1 MVGVVRRFLFERGSS
16 VKVCLKCLSI
26 FDDAVRF
33 CPYHGAELRPFV
45 GRTYEAGESV
55 CGYYLQKKIGCDGL
69 GVIYRATKGANTYR
83 LRIYSDALLLE
94 SERVSRLCE
103 LLESDTKMSGGAIP
117 VADFDRTESG
127 GLYSAHPY
135 IPGYSMRDI
144 IERGEVLRESDVSEV
159 LLLLL
164 RAVRDIHSQEKVHGN
179 IALSNIILDGSGR
192 IRIHDAGLWDVVRG
206 EQFESIR
213 DDHPSFFGDVLEL
226 MSPEVARG
234 DRPLVCSDVFS
245 CGAAACYL
253 LGLAPLNR
261 DPIQIVNERID
272 GITFT
277 LRSEEARKVV
287 SDDFADL
294 LEASTFG
301 TPGVRFQATRA
312 FITALLSVHP
322 SLDEDLD
329 ALDGELCDRLLKGA
343 ERVSS
348 FFDLK
353 AIESDKAQKA
363 VVEDGMR
370 ALQVSEHRIEKTIRG
385 VDSDRTVVERTQ
397 FDGLSHLI
405 GEALEQTAV
414 TDIMERAVTTEMDPV
429 DATPTVE
436 MKKADSSKSLSPVDD
451 LSSALDRELFDI
463 FNQAQKSSSQHDRS
477 LLGGEKIDFDS
488 LISDPFAD
496 EKSEDGHEKAA
507 DLFKDFEV
515 LTRDD
520 KAPSEKSKDASKDIS
535 EAEKSEAEKSE
546 ADDSDA
552 KREIVAGSDSQVAKE
567 TAKDGDRSEGD
578 EKSEAI
584 QKAEAAEHAF
594 EADEAAFAERGERGK
609 QPHKRI
615 GKRDNGEK
623 SDRSDVVSMSESKET
638 MRVRRRRRRSPED
651 CQPRNDVVEA
661 DTSIHATAER
671 KNLPPFSKLPVLT
684 ATNGYAF
691 DEADEDDD
699 VDMEQA
705 AFDLSEMDADEGQE
719 AASSDGASDGS
730 SGEEGDSEVQEA
742 GAESAQDDEGNVFDD
757 VGDDFDDVDDEAQEA
772 GAGWFG
778 NEGEEAPVAD
788 RGKSGKRWMRVALLI
803 ALVLVVI
810 CVVVGVAKFGSQG
823 IGDPEADD
831 AEASQ
836 AKLAE
841 FEKLLADPTKENRV
855 VATAMLVELRDANLG
870 QKTMQKCR
878 ENYVQA
884 FESEAKKIR
893 GTLKKSVDASNPLD
907 MKAGIGEIDSDY
919 LNCIGAIAEGDVER
933 ESKETACVATQ
944 TKAKEELKRQSE
956 SAALALEPEYEKER
970 AGWTELEGIYRDILA
985 QRRGGGNNFAAELD
999 EASGEIQAYDGLLEA
1014 LVALKG
1020 TQEGVDLMV
1029 EGSQAAMGNVAPN
1042 HEQVPDAEA
1051 MSNGLGVA
1059 AATEQG
1065 NVEAQAQAE
1074 ADAEA
1079 QRLAEARRA
1088 EAEADAEAQRLAEA
1102 QAQAEAQRLAEAQNQ
1117 AEADAE
1123 AQRLAEARR
1132 AEAQRQA
1139 EAQKQAESQ
1148 QRAEAM
1154 RQAREQRLAEEQ
1166 RIAKE
1171 REEAQRQAKA
1181 QRQAQAQQQAAAAKP
1196 TERRVAEKPAAAPTP
1211 TPAPAAAAAGGQVPT
1226 AKLIADANAAMNKK
1240 DFAGAVK
1247 LLETAI
1253 KQDPRNGR
1261 AHFTLAKANERLGKL
1276 ALAAQNAKTACDL
1289 LKAASCYKYLG
1300 DLYKRTGQDAE
1311 AAEAY
1316 SKAK

>member
-436 MKKADSSKSLSPVDD
+436 MKKADSSKLLSPVDD

-520 KAPSEKSKDASKDIS
+520 KAPSEKSKDASKDI
-535 EAEKSEAEKSE
+535 SEAEKSE

-1051 MSNGLGVA
+1051 MGNGLGVA

-1074 ADAEA
+1074 AD
-1079 QRLAEARRA
+1079 
-1088 EAEADAEAQRLAEA
+1088 
-1102 QAQAEAQRLAEAQNQ
+1102 AEAQRLAEAQNQ

>member
-436 MKKADSSKSLSPVDD
+436 MKKADSSATRSAVDD

-638 MRVRRRRRRSPED
+638 MRVRRRCRRSPED

-757 VGDDFDDVDDEAQEA
+757 VGDDFDDEAQEA

-788 RGKSGKRWMRVALLI
+788 QGKSGKRWMRVALLI

-1088 EAEADAEAQRLAEA
+1088 EA
-1102 QAQAEAQRLAEAQNQ
+1102 
-1117 AEADAE
+1117 
-1123 AQRLAEARR
+1123 
-1132 AEAQRQA
+1132 QRQA

-1196 TERRVAEKPAAAPTP
+1196 TERRVAEKPAAAPAPAPAP

>member
-1 MVGVVRRFLFERGSS
+1 M
-16 VKVCLKCLSI
+16 KVCLKCLSI

-45 GRTYEAGESV
+45 RHTYEAGESV

-144 IERGEVLRESDVSEV
+144 IERGEILRESDVSEV

-234 DRPLVCSDVFS
+234 EQPLVCSDVFS

-272 GITFT
+272 GITFS

-322 SLDEDLD
+322 SLNENLD

-436 MKKADSSKSLSPVDD
+436 MKKAESGATRSAVDD
-451 LSSALDRELFDI
+451 LSSALDRELFGI
-463 FNQAQKSSSQHDRS
+463 FNQAQKSSSQHDGS
-477 LLGGEKIDFDS
+477 LLGGERIDFDS

-496 EKSEDGHEKAA
+496 EKSEDGHEKAS

-520 KAPSEKSKDASKDIS
+520 KAPSEKSKDESKDIS

-546 ADDSDA
+546 A
-552 KREIVAGSDSQVAKE
+552 KREIVIGGDSQDAKE
-567 TAKDGDRSEGD
+567 TAKDGDRAEGD

-594 EADEAAFAERGERGK
+594 EADEAAFAERGK

-615 GKRDNGEK
+615 GRRDNGEK

-705 AFDLSEMDADEGQE
+705 ALDLSEMDADEGQE
-719 AASSDGASDGS
+719 TASSDGASDGS

-742 GAESAQDDEGNVFDD
+742 GAESTQDDEGNVFDD

-788 RGKSGKRWMRVALLI
+788 KGKSGKRWMRVALLI

-884 FESEAKKIR
+884 FESKAKKIR

-907 MKAGIGEIDSDY
+907 MKAGIGEIDSAY

-933 ESKETACVATQ
+933 ESKEAACVATQ
-944 TKAKEELKRQSE
+944 TKAKEELERQRA

-1029 EGSQAAMGNVAPN
+1029 EGSQAAMGNVAPS

-1051 MSNGLGVA
+1051 VGNGLGVVA
-1059 AATEQG
+1059 APEQG
-1065 NVEAQAQAE
+1065 DVEAQAQAE
-1074 ADAEA
+1074 A
-1079 QRLAEARRA
+1079 QNRA
-1088 EAEADAEAQRLAEA
+1088 EAEAEAQ
-1102 QAQAEAQRLAEAQNQ
+1102 
-1117 AEADAE
+1117 
-1123 AQRLAEARR
+1123 
-1132 AEAQRQA
+1132 
-1139 EAQKQAESQ
+1139 
-1148 QRAEAM
+1148 
-1154 RQAREQRLAEEQ
+1154 
-1166 RIAKE
+1166 
-1171 REEAQRQAKA
+1171 
-1181 QRQAQAQQQAAAAKP
+1181 
-1196 TERRVAEKPAAAPTP
+1196 
-1211 TPAPAAAAAGGQVPT
+1211 
-1226 AKLIADANAAMNKK
+1226 
-1240 DFAGAVK
+1240 
-1247 LLETAI
+1247 
-1253 KQDPRNGR
+1253 
-1261 AHFTLAKANERLGKL
+1261 
-1276 ALAAQNAKTACDL
+1276 
-1289 LKAASCYKYLG
+1289 
-1300 DLYKRTGQDAE
+1300 
-1311 AAEAY
+1311 
-1316 SKAK
+1316 

>member
-535 EAEKSEAEKSE
+535 EAEKSEA
-546 ADDSDA
+546 DDSDA

-594 EADEAAFAERGERGK
+594 EADEAAFAERGK

-638 MRVRRRRRRSPED
+638 MRVRRRCRRSPED

-933 ESKETACVATQ
+933 ESKEAACVATQ

-970 AGWTELEGIYRDILA
+970 AGWTELKGIYRDILA

-1042 HEQVPDAEA
+1042 HEQVPNAEA

-1079 QRLAEARRA
+1079 QRLAEA
-1088 EAEADAEAQRLAEA
+1088 
-1102 QAQAEAQRLAEAQNQ
+1102 QAQAEAQRLAEAQAQ

-1300 DLYKRTGQDAE
+1300 DLYKKTGQDAE

>member
-436 MKKADSSKSLSPVDD
+436 MKKADSSATRSAVDD

-520 KAPSEKSKDASKDIS
+520 KAPSEKSKDASKDI
-535 EAEKSEAEKSE
+535 SEAEKSE

-638 MRVRRRRRRSPED
+638 MRVRRRCRRSPED

-788 RGKSGKRWMRVALLI
+788 QGKSGKRWMRVALLI

-933 ESKETACVATQ
+933 ESKEAACVATQ

-1065 NVEAQAQAE
+1065 NVEAQA
-1074 ADAEA
+1074 
-1079 QRLAEARRA
+1079 
-1088 EAEADAEAQRLAEA
+1088 
-1102 QAQAEAQRLAEAQNQ
+1102 Q

>member
-436 MKKADSSKSLSPVDD
+436 MKKADSSATRSAVDD

-520 KAPSEKSKDASKDIS
+520 KAPSEKSKDASKDI
-535 EAEKSEAEKSE
+535 SEAEKSE

-638 MRVRRRRRRSPED
+638 MRVRRRCRRSPED

-933 ESKETACVATQ
+933 ESKEAACVATQ

-1065 NVEAQAQAE
+1065 NVEAQAQ
-1074 ADAEA
+1074 
-1079 QRLAEARRA
+1079 
-1088 EAEADAEAQRLAEA
+1088 AEADAEAQRLAEA

>member
-436 MKKADSSKSLSPVDD
+436 MKKADSSKLLSPVDD

-520 KAPSEKSKDASKDIS
+520 KAPSEKSKDASKDI
-535 EAEKSEAEKSE
+535 SEAEKSE

-638 MRVRRRRRRSPED
+638 MRVRRRCRRSPED

-933 ESKETACVATQ
+933 ESKEAACVATQ

-1079 QRLAEARRA
+1079 QRLAK
-1088 EAEADAEAQRLAEA
+1088 A

>member
-414 TDIMERAVTTEMDPV
+414 TDILERAVTTEMDPV

-638 MRVRRRRRRSPED
+638 MRVRRRCRRSPED

-719 AASSDGASDGS
+719 AASSDGS

-933 ESKETACVATQ
+933 ESKEAACVATQ

-1079 QRLAEARRA
+1079 QRLAEA
-1088 EAEADAEAQRLAEA
+1088 
-1102 QAQAEAQRLAEAQNQ
+1102 QAQAKAQRLAEAQNQ

-1196 TERRVAEKPAAAPTP
+1196 TERRVAENPAAAPTP

-1300 DLYKRTGQDAE
+1300 DLYKKTGQDAE

>member
-436 MKKADSSKSLSPVDD
+436 MKKADSSATRSAVDD

-496 EKSEDGHEKAA
+496 EKSEDDHEKAA

-520 KAPSEKSKDASKDIS
+520 KAPSEKSKDASKDI
-535 EAEKSEAEKSE
+535 SEAEKSE

-788 RGKSGKRWMRVALLI
+788 QGKSGKRWMRVALLI

-831 AEASQ
+831 DEASQ

-933 ESKETACVATQ
+933 ESKEAACVATQ

-1074 ADAEA
+1074 AD
-1079 QRLAEARRA
+1079 
-1088 EAEADAEAQRLAEA
+1088 
-1102 QAQAEAQRLAEAQNQ
+1102 AEAQRLAEAQNQ

>member
-117 VADFDRTESG
+117 VADFDRTESV

-638 MRVRRRRRRSPED
+638 MRVRRRCRRSPED

-719 AASSDGASDGS
+719 AASSDGS

-933 ESKETACVATQ
+933 ESKEAACVATQ

-1042 HEQVPDAEA
+1042 HEQVPNAEA

-1079 QRLAEARRA
+1079 QRLAEA
-1088 EAEADAEAQRLAEA
+1088 
-1102 QAQAEAQRLAEAQNQ
+1102 QAQAKAQRLAEAQNQ

>member
-1 MVGVVRRFLFERGSS
+1 MGGVVRRFLFERGSS

-144 IERGEVLRESDVSEV
+144 IERGEILRESDVSEV

-272 GITFT
+272 GITFS

-322 SLDEDLD
+322 SLDENLD

-414 TDIMERAVTTEMDPV
+414 TDILERAVTTEMDPV

-463 FNQAQKSSSQHDRS
+463 FNQAQKSSTQHDSS

-496 EKSEDGHEKAA
+496 EKSEDGHEKAP

-515 LTRDD
+515 LTRDE
-520 KAPSEKSKDASKDIS
+520 KSASEKSKDESKD
-535 EAEKSEAEKSE
+535 KSEAEKSE
-546 ADDSDA
+546 AKKSEAETSEA
-552 KREIVAGSDSQVAKE
+552 KREIVAGSDSQDAKE
-567 TAKDGDRSEGD
+567 TAKDGERAEGD

-594 EADEAAFAERGERGK
+594 EADEAAFAERGDRGK

-719 AASSDGASDGS
+719 AVSSDGASDGS
-730 SGEEGDSEVQEA
+730 SGEEGDSEAQAE
-742 GAESAQDDEGNVFDD
+742 GEESAQDDEGNVFDD

-788 RGKSGKRWMRVALLI
+788 QGKSGKRWMRVALLI

-907 MKAGIGEIDSDY
+907 MKAGIGKIDSDY

-933 ESKETACVATQ
+933 ESKEAACVATQ
-944 TKAKEELKRQSE
+944 TKAKEELERQSE

-1020 TQEGVDLMV
+1020 PQEGVDLMV
-1029 EGSQAAMGNVAPN
+1029 EGSQAAMGNVAPS
-1042 HEQVPDAEA
+1042 HEQVPNAEA
-1051 MSNGLGVA
+1051 VGNGLGVA
-1059 AATEQG
+1059 AAPEQG

-1074 ADAEA
+1074 A
-1079 QRLAEARRA
+1079 QNR
-1088 EAEADAEAQRLAEA
+1088 AEADAEAQRLAEA
-1102 QAQAEAQRLAEAQNQ
+1102 QAQAEAQRLAEAQAQ

-1123 AQRLAEARR
+1123 AQRLAEARRAEAEARR

-1171 REEAQRQAKA
+1171 REEAQMQAKA

-1196 TERRVAEKPAAAPTP
+1196 TERRVAEKPAAAPMPAPAP

-1226 AKLIADANAAMNKK
+1226 AKLIADANAAMNKQ

-1300 DLYKRTGQDAE
+1300 DLYKKTGQDAE

>member
-397 FDGLSHLI
+397 FDGLSRLI

-436 MKKADSSKSLSPVDD
+436 MKKADSSKLLSPVDD

-496 EKSEDGHEKAA
+496 EKSEDDHEKAA

-520 KAPSEKSKDASKDIS
+520 KAPSEKSKDASKDI
-535 EAEKSEAEKSE
+535 SEAEKSE

-638 MRVRRRRRRSPED
+638 MRVRRRCRRSPED

-788 RGKSGKRWMRVALLI
+788 QGKSGKRWMRVALLI

-933 ESKETACVATQ
+933 ESKEAACVATQ

-1074 ADAEA
+1074 AD
-1079 QRLAEARRA
+1079 
-1088 EAEADAEAQRLAEA
+1088 
-1102 QAQAEAQRLAEAQNQ
+1102 AEAQRLAEAQNQ

>member
-1 MVGVVRRFLFERGSS
+1 M
-16 VKVCLKCLSI
+16 
-26 FDDAVRF
+26 
-33 CPYHGAELRPFV
+33 
-45 GRTYEAGESV
+45 
-55 CGYYLQKKIGCDGL
+55 
-69 GVIYRATKGANTYR
+69 
-83 LRIYSDALLLE
+83 
-94 SERVSRLCE
+94 
-103 LLESDTKMSGGAIP
+103 
-117 VADFDRTESG
+117 
-127 GLYSAHPY
+127 
-135 IPGYSMRDI
+135 
-144 IERGEVLRESDVSEV
+144 
-159 LLLLL
+159 
-164 RAVRDIHSQEKVHGN
+164 
-179 IALSNIILDGSGR
+179 
-192 IRIHDAGLWDVVRG
+192 
-206 EQFESIR
+206 
-213 DDHPSFFGDVLEL
+213 
-226 MSPEVARG
+226 
-234 DRPLVCSDVFS
+234 
-245 CGAAACYL
+245 
-253 LGLAPLNR
+253 
-261 DPIQIVNERID
+261 
-272 GITFT
+272 
-277 LRSEEARKVV
+277 
-287 SDDFADL
+287 
-294 LEASTFG
+294 
-301 TPGVRFQATRA
+301 
-312 FITALLSVHP
+312 
-322 SLDEDLD
+322 
-329 ALDGELCDRLLKGA
+329 
-343 ERVSS
+343 
-348 FFDLK
+348 
-353 AIESDKAQKA
+353 
-363 VVEDGMR
+363 
-370 ALQVSEHRIEKTIRG
+370 
-385 VDSDRTVVERTQ
+385 
-397 FDGLSHLI
+397 
-405 GEALEQTAV
+405 
-414 TDIMERAVTTEMDPV
+414 
-429 DATPTVE
+429 
-436 MKKADSSKSLSPVDD
+436 
-451 LSSALDRELFDI
+451 
-463 FNQAQKSSSQHDRS
+463 
-477 LLGGEKIDFDS
+477 
-488 LISDPFAD
+488 
-496 EKSEDGHEKAA
+496 
-507 DLFKDFEV
+507 FKDFEV

-520 KAPSEKSKDASKDIS
+520 KAPSEKSKDASKDI
-535 EAEKSEAEKSE
+535 SEAEKSE

-661 DTSIHATAER
+661 DTSIHATTER

-788 RGKSGKRWMRVALLI
+788 QGKSGKRWMRVALLI

-1079 QRLAEARRA
+1079 QRLAEA
-1088 EAEADAEAQRLAEA
+1088 
-1102 QAQAEAQRLAEAQNQ
+1102 QNQ

-1300 DLYKRTGQDAE
+1300 DLYKKTGQDAE

>member
-272 GITFT
+272 VITFT

-436 MKKADSSKSLSPVDD
+436 MKKADSSATRSAVDD

-496 EKSEDGHEKAA
+496 EKSEDDHEKAA

-520 KAPSEKSKDASKDIS
+520 KAPSEKSKDASKDI
-535 EAEKSEAEKSE
+535 SEAEKSE

-638 MRVRRRRRRSPED
+638 MRVRRRCRRSPED

-1042 HEQVPDAEA
+1042 HEQEPDAEA

-1065 NVEAQAQAE
+1065 NVEAQAQ
-1074 ADAEA
+1074 
-1079 QRLAEARRA
+1079 
-1088 EAEADAEAQRLAEA
+1088 AEADAEAQRLAEA

-1300 DLYKRTGQDAE
+1300 DLYKKTGQDAE

>member
-535 EAEKSEAEKSE
+535 EAEKSEA
-546 ADDSDA
+546 DDSDA

-788 RGKSGKRWMRVALLI
+788 QGKSGKRWMRVALLI

-933 ESKETACVATQ
+933 ESKEAACVATQ

-1074 ADAEA
+1074 AD
-1079 QRLAEARRA
+1079 
-1088 EAEADAEAQRLAEA
+1088 
-1102 QAQAEAQRLAEAQNQ
+1102 AEAQRLAEAQNQ

>member
-436 MKKADSSKSLSPVDD
+436 MKKADSSATRSAVDD

-535 EAEKSEAEKSE
+535 EAEKSEA
-546 ADDSDA
+546 DDSDA

-567 TAKDGDRSEGD
+567 TAKDGDCSEGD

-638 MRVRRRRRRSPED
+638 MRVRRRCRRSPED

-1079 QRLAEARRA
+1079 QRLAEA
-1088 EAEADAEAQRLAEA
+1088 
-1102 QAQAEAQRLAEAQNQ
+1102 QNQ

>member
-436 MKKADSSKSLSPVDD
+436 MKKADSSKLLSPVDD

-520 KAPSEKSKDASKDIS
+520 KAPSEKSKDASKDI
-535 EAEKSEAEKSE
+535 SEAEKSE

-1051 MSNGLGVA
+1051 MGNGLGVA

-1079 QRLAEARRA
+1079 QRLAK
-1088 EAEADAEAQRLAEA
+1088 A

-1123 AQRLAEARR
+1123 AQRLAEARRAEAEARR

>member
-535 EAEKSEAEKSE
+535 EAEKSEA
-546 ADDSDA
+546 DDSDA

-788 RGKSGKRWMRVALLI
+788 QGKSGKRWMRVALLI

-933 ESKETACVATQ
+933 ESKEAACVATQ

-970 AGWTELEGIYRDILA
+970 AGWTELKGIYRDILA

-1074 ADAEA
+1074 AD
-1079 QRLAEARRA
+1079 
-1088 EAEADAEAQRLAEA
+1088 
-1102 QAQAEAQRLAEAQNQ
+1102 AEAQRLAEAQNQ

>member
-496 EKSEDGHEKAA
+496 EKSEDDHEKAA

-520 KAPSEKSKDASKDIS
+520 KAPSEKSKDASKDI
-535 EAEKSEAEKSE
+535 SEAEKSE

-638 MRVRRRRRRSPED
+638 MRVRRRCRRSPED

-788 RGKSGKRWMRVALLI
+788 QGKSGKRWMRVALLI

-933 ESKETACVATQ
+933 ESKEAACVATQ

-1074 ADAEA
+1074 AD
-1079 QRLAEARRA
+1079 
-1088 EAEADAEAQRLAEA
+1088 
-1102 QAQAEAQRLAEAQNQ
+1102 AEAQRLAEAQNQ